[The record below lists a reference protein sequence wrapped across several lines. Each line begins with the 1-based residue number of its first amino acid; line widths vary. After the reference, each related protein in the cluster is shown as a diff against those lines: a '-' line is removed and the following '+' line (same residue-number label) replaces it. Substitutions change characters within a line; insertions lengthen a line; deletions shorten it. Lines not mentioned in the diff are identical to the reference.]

1 MAAPIRPPVWP
12 PAQTDLRPGRNDT
25 RMAAQKAFFEAAL
38 AGKPN
43 PAASTTSTQ
52 LTAPIASPA
61 QAAPSFAAVEA
72 RAADRVPPPGSL
84 LNILV

>member
-12 PAQTDLRPGRNDT
+12 PAQTDLKPGRNDT

-38 AGKPN
+38 AGKSI
-43 PAASTTSTQ
+43 PAAE
-52 LTAPIASPA
+52 TAAQPTAASVSPA
-61 QAAPSFAAVEA
+61 QAAPSFAATGA
-72 RAADRVPPPGSL
+72 RAADRLPPPGSL